1 MQSTIHASTSACRGS
16 LSMDVLVGSTGLIG
30 GVLQEHHAFDH
41 CFNSCNIHEA
51 PLLKGNIDRLYLACL
66 PAEKWKANQ
75 APIDD
80 FNNMNYV
87 LAKIRLWRPR
97 EIILYS
103 TIDIYGQTGK
113 YIENFPE
120 VHGIDYGATR
130 YIFELL
136 IKASFPESVITIIRL
151 PALFHKRIKKNILFD
166 LLSKHNVEKINA
178 NSCYQW
184 YDLND
189 LWRDTEARTQGR
201 WHQWF
206 PAPIETLDIID
217 SFFPWARAIV
227 DCGPRIEYSYG
238 PYFASKEDTMK
249 KMESFI
255 NDWN

>member
-41 CFNSCNIHEA
+41 CFNSSNIHEA

-66 PAEKWKANQ
+66 PAEKWKANR

-103 TIDIYGQTGK
+103 TIDIYSQSGK

-151 PALFHKRIKKNILFD
+151 PALFHKRIKKNILFANNINAVIWVFQNKTPNA
-166 LLSKHNVEKINA
+166 SVTHKTIFICSSSCNVEGIFTNA
-178 NSCYQW
+178 F
-184 YDLND
+184 D
-189 LWRDTEARTQGR
+189 
-201 WHQWF
+201 
-206 PAPIETLDIID
+206 
-217 SFFPWARAIV
+217 PWISWLGVLFR
-227 DCGPRIEYSYG
+227 R
-238 PYFASKEDTMK
+238 
-249 KMESFI
+249 
-255 NDWN
+255 